1 MKIYLFDINTKR
13 YIKEGEAI
21 PNPENKSNPHIPA
34 YGTVIAPPVCGEC
47 EAAYFINGEWVIKP
61 CYYGKKA
68 VNIESKTVETVYY
81 EGELKSGFQ
90 YVDTETAAEIAENPD
105 RYQEKDGKLVRLSD
119 SEYSEYLQTKEK
131 EAQTSEIKSQL
142 AALDAEAVRPLRA
155 ILAGTQTDED
165 VAKIQEIETQ
175 ALELR
180 TNLKALS

>member
-21 PNPENKSNPHIPA
+21 PNPENPSNPHIPA
-34 YGTVIAPPVCGEC
+34 YGTVIALPEYGAC
-47 EAAYFINGEWVIKP
+47 EAPYFINGEWVIKP

-68 VNIESKTVETVYY
+68 VHVESKTVETVYY

-90 YVDTETAAEIAENPD
+90 YVEDETAAEIAENPE

-119 SEYSEYLQTKEK
+119 SEYSTYLQTREK
-131 EAQTSEIKSQL
+131 EAQTAEIKSQL

-165 VAKIQEIETQ
+165 VEKLHDIENRAVEYRNQ
-175 ALELR
+175 LAGL
-180 TNLKALS
+180 N